1 MDESPIKNKPTSRV
15 IDSLHTQIDTLK
27 TQLETIKSSNDDFK
41 KKNTLLNSKN
51 ESFVDQLA
59 NAKHENDMIN
69 ALLKRKERRITD
81 LEDQFNELT
90 STNESLAFNNKNMKI
105 RCENLQESSA
115 TSIAEF
121 ERLKISYDALIT
133 SQAEYKRYYQKEVK
147 GLTDAF
153 DTYKSLST
161 QRFTDLSEKLTSND
175 KDVDTL
181 LDSLSNKRKT
191 MDNLYV
197 NKNKLILDLL
207 SKLGKAGKIHG
218 EESKI
223 VLKECLDAMKELLS
237 KYPDLEEKLK
247 LHEGIDIDL
256 EKFLGE
262 TEEVLEDE
270 MTLINSPD
278 LNAGNHSG
286 ESTPNKGRGGHSR
299 SSSIPG
305 RSGITQDHSRTL
317 STGSSVQRASTIQSK
332 RRKNKRNSIRF
343 DSKTAPDFSSPS
355 SPLTTQLNLP
365 KRPNMSNN
373 GNNMIVYGGRNVE
386 STRTPTPPEQA
397 GYEYNG
403 NYQFN
408 QWSQGGQANQAPGN
422 YSKGQVNQPATHQ
435 GHHQSNNYSS
445 QIPHN
450 GNTTNNRA
458 HRNSSNGNSING
470 NHSYNNFNNTSSSNN
485 APSNPSATKK
495 FNRRSTYGSN
505 NNTSNYNKRNSQ
517 SFEPNSLNLAL
528 NT

>member
-90 STNESLAFNNKNMKI
+90 STNESLAFNNKNMTI
-105 RCENLQESSA
+105 RCENVQASSA

-147 GLTDAF
+147 GITDAL
-153 DTYKSLST
+153 DSYKASST
-161 QRFTDLSEKLTSND
+161 QGFTDLSEKLASND

-181 LDSLSNKRKT
+181 IDSLSNKRKT

-218 EESKI
+218 EESKT
-223 VLKECLDAMKELLS
+223 VLKECLDAMKELLG

-256 EKFLGE
+256 KKFLGE

-270 MTLINSPD
+270 ITLINSPD
-278 LNAGNHSG
+278 LNAVNHSG
-286 ESTPNKGRGGHSR
+286 ESTPNKGRDGHSR

-305 RSGITQDHSRTL
+305 RSGITQDHSRIS
-317 STGSSVQRASTIQSK
+317 STGSSGQRASTIQSK

-373 GNNMIVYGGRNVE
+373 GNNMIVHGGRNVE
-386 STRTPTPPEQA
+386 STRTPTPPEHA

-408 QWSQGGQANQAPGN
+408 LWNQG
-422 YSKGQVNQPATHQ
+422 GQVNQPATHQ
-435 GHHQSNNYSS
+435 GHHQSNNYNS

-450 GNTTNNRA
+450 GNTTNSRA
-458 HRNSSNGNSING
+458 HRNSSNG
-470 NHSYNNFNNTSSSNN
+470 NHSYNNFNNSSASNN
-485 APSNPSATKK
+485 APSNPSAAKK
-495 FNRRSTYGSN
+495 LNRRSTYGSN
-505 NNTSNYNKRNSQ
+505 SNTSNYNKRNSQ